1 MKATVVE
8 CVMGVFG
15 FGENNELVDA
25 VLFPKDPV
33 KAAERLAGIE
43 AGRVVDELAKLV
55 ENLRKKGYEAFV
67 FESSRMASSVRERLD
82 VEVDVV
88 QPSEAGEM
96 LRGNLDKIAVD
107 VGFIKRPEE
116 IRAWIH
122 RVSMELTKMRVKK
135 ATEKRDLVVIQAIQT
150 LDDLDKTLNL
160 FAGRV
165 REWYGLHF
173 PELSRLVAGHETYN
187 RLVNSL
193 GRRENFTVEN
203 LEEEGL
209 PKAKAEETARAAQRS
224 MGSEMED
231 RDLDQIRAICNHALG
246 LYKVRN
252 SLEGYVDSTMEEVA
266 PNIRALGGPLL
277 GARLIAIAG
286 GLNNLAKMP
295 ASTVQVLG
303 AEKALFRSLKSGASP
318 PKHGVIFQHSSLQEA
333 KRWQRGKVARTLAG
347 KLAIAARIDAF
358 SGGYRGDELR
368 EDLERRIGEIRERYR
383 KPPSRKGPARRP
395 SRRGKR
401 GRKG

>member
-1 MKATVVE
+1 LKATVVE

-15 FGENNELVDA
+15 FGEANELVDA

-33 KAAERLAGIE
+33 KTAERLAGIE
-43 AGRVVDELAKLV
+43 AGRVIDELAQLV
-55 ENLRKKGYEAFV
+55 EKLRKKGYEAFV
-67 FESSRMASSVRERLD
+67 FENFGMAKGVRERLG

-88 QPSEAGEM
+88 RPSEAGEM
-96 LRGNLDKIAVD
+96 LRGNLGKVAVD
-107 VGFIKRPEE
+107 VGFVKRPEE

-135 ATEKRDLVVIQAIQT
+135 AAEKRDLVVIQAIQT

-173 PELSRLVAGHETYN
+173 PELSRLVEKHETYT
-187 RLVNSL
+187 RLVATL
-193 GRRENFTVEN
+193 RRRENFTVEN
-203 LEEEGL
+203 LEKEEL
-209 PKAKAEETARAAQRS
+209 SKAKAEETAKAAQAS
-224 MGSEMED
+224 MGSELED
-231 RDLDQIRAICNHALG
+231 RDLDQIRAICNHALE

-277 GARLIAIAG
+277 GARLIALAG

-368 EDLERRIGEIRERYR
+368 GDLERRIREIQERYR
-383 KPPSRKGPARRP
+383 KPPARKGPVRRP
-395 SRRGKR
+395 SRREKR